1 MTASLSLSE
10 VSAFKKEL
18 QSLLQQLREEVAE
31 DISKKYNVEDSESH
45 VHDSGDD
52 AEASVELMMTMGT
65 LAHHSEELTECLAA
79 LRRIESG
86 DFGFC
91 SDCDEEIELSRL
103 KACPTASRCIRC
115 QSVHESQL
123 QKSA

>member
-18 QSLLQQLREEVAE
+18 QSLLEQLQEEVAE
-31 DISKKYNVEDSESH
+31 DVSNKYKSNDDGVH
-45 VHDSGDD
+45 VHDVGDD
-52 AEASVELMMTMGT
+52 AEASVELMMNMGT
-65 LAHHSEELTECLAA
+65 LAHHSEELAECIAA
-79 LRRIESG
+79 LKRIESG

-91 SDCDEEIELSRL
+91 TDCGEEIELSRL

-115 QSVHESQL
+115 QSVYESALKQ
-123 QKSA
+123 SA

>member
-10 VSAFKKEL
+10 VSAFKQEL
-18 QSLLQQLREEVAE
+18 QSLLEQLQEEVAE
-31 DISKKYNVEDSESH
+31 DISKKYKAEGAENS

-52 AEASVELMMTMGT
+52 ADASVELMLNMGA
-65 LAHHSEELTECLAA
+65 LAHHSEELAECVDA

-91 SDCDEEIELSRL
+91 VDCDEEIELSRL

-115 QSVHESQL
+115 QSKYESSL
-123 QKSA
+123 KKSA